1 MNEANVHTYS
11 ELDSLAYQFID
22 MQKIGLFTE
31 KFRNFMEMPSLV
43 EHAKGV
49 KINDT
54 EPKCLQIKNVSF
66 QYEEDGKKVL
76 SDINMTIQPK
86 EKIAIV
92 GFNGA
97 GKTTFTKLLLRLYE
111 PSNGEILYD
120 GRNIQEYGTDEY
132 RNQFGVVFQDFQIYA
147 GTVGQNILMD
157 YLTEDVREKT
167 EEALNKMDLRS
178 RSDDREFSIDTILTR
193 EFDEKGTI
201 LSGGENQKL
210 AFARLMVKNYNIAIL
225 DEPSSALDPIAEYEL
240 NQNIMELAEGSTVIF
255 ISHRLSSTHM
265 ADKVYLFENGS
276 IIEQGSHEELMQL
289 GGKYAEMFNKQAY
302 YYHNSAY

>member
-1 MNEANVHTYS
+1 MEA
-11 ELDSLAYQFID
+11 
-22 MQKIGLFTE
+22 
-31 KFRNFMEMPSLV
+31 
-43 EHAKGV
+43 AKGI

-157 YLTEDVREKT
+157 YLTEDMREKT

-178 RSDDREFSIDTILTR
+178 RSDDREFNIDTILTR

-225 DEPSSALDPIAEYEL
+225 DEPSSALDPIAKYEL

-255 ISHRLSSTHM
+255 ISHRLSSTRM